1 MSLALSKDLTLLWIK
16 QIKDIL
22 WYCCEFL
29 EQLKVKNKNK
39 TVNLSFPHSGCRM
52 CFQSPRGSLIDV
64 TTSMISQLE
73 SSDEL
78 LEPCP
83 RESELDAVISLSA
96 FFMPKVLNID
106 LVSPQS

>member
-39 TVNLSFPHSGCRM
+39 TVILSFPHEAVRCTFRVLVT
-52 CFQSPRGSLIDV
+52 GS
-64 TTSMISQLE
+64 
-73 SSDEL
+73 
-78 LEPCP
+78 
-83 RESELDAVISLSA
+83 
-96 FFMPKVLNID
+96 
-106 LVSPQS
+106 

>member
-39 TVNLSFPHSGCRM
+39 TVSLSFARAGCRV
-52 CFQSPRGSLIDV
+52 CFRSPRDSLIDV
-64 TTSMISQLE
+64 TTFMISQLE
-73 SSDEL
+73 SSNEL

-83 RESELDAVISLSA
+83 RRE
-96 FFMPKVLNID
+96 
-106 LVSPQS
+106 